1 MSSKIISKKEI
12 EKIAELSR
20 LALTEEEKDLFA
32 NDLSNILEYF
42 QDLSKADTK
51 NVNSVDVREIKENQ
65 LRVDEVQKEDVHVK
79 GQICNL
85 FPQCNGNYLK
95 VKKVL

>member
-51 NVNSVDVREIKENQ
+51 NVNSVDVRELKENQ
-65 LRVDEVQKEDVHVK
+65 LRVDEVR
-79 GQICNL
+79 G
-85 FPQCNGNYLK
+85 
-95 VKKVL
+95 

>member
-51 NVNSVDVREIKENQ
+51 NVNSVDVRELKENQ
-65 LRVDEVQKEDVHVK
+65 LRVD
-79 GQICNL
+79 
-85 FPQCNGNYLK
+85 
-95 VKKVL
+95 